1 MYQLIT
7 SAPIRWPQMAKH
19 GIEVSKE
26 ARDLITRMLNRNRHE
41 RLGQKDDVKEI
52 LDHPWFADLD
62 TQDLLA
68 KKLQAPFVP
77 EIASKRDLQNFD

>member
-7 SAPIRWPQMAKH
+7 SAPIRWPQMSKH